1 MVVKLKY
8 KKGKGISAAQINA
21 VAARG
26 RKWLN
31 KIKGFKFGTDR
42 VLGKDGKGTAKKP
55 KSGGGEKTN
64 IQKVYKKMTYEI
76 EAAARATKK
85 LKAEINSLMS
95 KSELSASQR
104 KTLEALKK
112 RMNELGSKSAIKA
125 YASQS
130 GAGKG
135 FKGYDPSKDVPKTK
149 EVDHKAELKAEQKA
163 KREKRDEVRAE
174 GKAKIKEVYPDS
186 LIRKAKGIAS
196 RHAGADYD
204 GALKKIEALKP
215 GLSAFGEVQKALAK
229 SAGAMARGGMAKK
242 AYGTAYR
249 SGGAVTG
256 KVYGSVDNRRKR

>member
-42 VLGKDGKGTAKKP
+42 VIGTDGKGTAKKP

-64 IQKVYKKMTYEI
+64 IQKAYKKMTYEI
-76 EAAARATKK
+76 EAAARETKK
-85 LKAEINSLMS
+85 LAAQIRELMS
-95 KSELSASQR
+95 KSELSDSQR
-104 KTLEALKK
+104 KTLEGLKGQMDK
-112 RMNELGSKSAIKA
+112 LGSKSAIKA

-130 GAGKG
+130 GAGRG

-149 EVDHKAELKAEQKA
+149 DVDQRAELKAEQKA
-163 KREKRDEVRAE
+163 KREERDEVRAA
-174 GKAKIKEVYPDS
+174 GRAKIKEVYPDS
-186 LIRKAKGIAS
+186 LIRRAKGIAS
-196 RHAGADYD
+196 RHAKTDYD

-215 GLSAFGEVQKALAK
+215 GLSAFGEVQ
-229 SAGAMARGGMAKK
+229 
-242 AYGTAYR
+242 
-249 SGGAVTG
+249 
-256 KVYGSVDNRRKR
+256 